1 MSAQELRNFE
11 RQLELLS
18 YTEQLAII
26 AFLAKLL
33 QKQQK
38 DNSNYSTKDEVEQ
51 INAVLDKISESE
63 QLEYCDAGLE
73 TVREALKNDS
83 W

>member
-1 MSAQELRNFE
+1 MSAKELRNFE
-11 RQLELLS
+11 NQLELLS
-18 YTEQLAII
+18 FTEQLTLLE
-26 AFLAKLL
+26 FLVKLL

-38 DNSNYSTKDEVEQ
+38 NNTPDTAKYEVEK
-51 INAVLDKISESE
+51 INAVLDKIPQSE
-63 QLEYCDAGLE
+63 QTEYCDIGLK